1 MNAKLQAI
9 AHKAAQDLI
18 ASIMESEDKILA
30 AWHTAEEDAQENE
43 TSPKFKLGFSIT
55 LDLEADA
62 MESRLMY
69 STKRSVSIT
78 STIPDQNQMELM
90 EKEESV

>member
-30 AWHTAEEDAQENE
+30 AWHTAEEDAQ
-43 TSPKFKLGFSIT
+43 KFKLGFSVT

-78 STIPDQNQMELM
+78 STIPDPNQMELLN
-90 EKEESV
+90 KEEQE